1 MVCKNI
7 NFKDRLLAELYQKHK
22 VLVEEYFEHDSL
34 LEDRPEEKLTDE
46 EQKLAWEEFET
57 EKDVQAQRRKGE
69 LHLI

>member
-1 MVCKNI
+1 M
-7 NFKDRLLAELYQKHK
+7 AELYQKHK

-57 EKDVQAQRRKGE
+57 EKDGQAQRRIGE
-69 LHLI
+69 